1 MYQQVNN
8 SFSQGTQDYITAF
21 EQFTKQQRKLVE
33 EHKEPVL
40 AQIQQ
45 YNDQMK
51 LHGTQVAAEIASNLQ
66 RQFDNVLRNTN
77 AILQD
82 TIISSVKA
90 IIKEELQFSLKE
102 QQHLIQHQM
111 RLQSGA
117 NTPINHLSG
126 SNSFHLDRSGG
137 ITPAPNQDA
146 SSQITNFLQKG
157 KFLFRILKA
166 SI

>member
-90 IIKEELQFSLKE
+90 IIKED
-102 QQHLIQHQM
+102 ID
-111 RLQSGA
+111 
-117 NTPINHLSG
+117 I
-126 SNSFHLDRSGG
+126 
-137 ITPAPNQDA
+137 
-146 SSQITNFLQKG
+146 
-157 KFLFRILKA
+157 
-166 SI
+166 